1 MSETKSQPK
10 KVATPKWNLSQD
22 DYIELLKSIEFNAKT
37 INALLTDVKRI
48 KVRLGIQ

>member
-22 DYIELLKSIEFNAKT
+22 DYIELLKSIEFNAQT
-37 INALLTDVKRI
+37 INALLTDIKRI
-48 KVRLGIQ
+48 KVRMGIQ